1 MATRVSDTTSTL
13 DDLHRSE
20 TISSKVKVESK
31 SSKKA
36 LSKREIVLQLEMAE
50 KETSVLNHS
59 NSMG

>member
-50 KETSVLNHS
+50 KETSVLNHL